1 MRNREELV
9 TEANELIEIISTYK
23 VLKFEQ
29 ILKSI
34 RNKELN
40 VKKSIVKL
48 LERQD
53 RIYVFDNICSVEEK
67 WTKCFDKGIITAFWV
82 LLDFWDEII
91 FNSIATYP
99 AKIDFIT
106 QEDSFDIIVAER
118 GQEKMLNVF
127 YGKVRDET
135 LKHLVVVED
144 EEQMTKLTFDGISA
158 FCIVGNDGQVSYYR
172 NEG

>member
-1 MRNREELV
+1 LRSREDLV

-29 ILKSI
+29 ILRSI
-34 RNKELN
+34 RNKEQS
-40 VKKSIVKL
+40 VKKSIIKL

-53 RIYVFDNICSVEEK
+53 RIYIFDNICSVEEK

-82 LLDFWDEII
+82 LLDFWDDII
-91 FNSIATYP
+91 FNSTATYP

-135 LKHLVVVED
+135 TKHLVVVED
-144 EEQMTKLTFDGISA
+144 EEQMTRLTFDGISA
-158 FCIVGNDGQVSYYR
+158 FCIVSNDGRVNYYR